1 MHVFRFTAEFVTYIV
16 GVKLML
22 MAGGFFYGY
31 LSSEADQTLPWW
43 YWGVGIALVLV
54 NIGLFAA
61 WEGGDNRQIS
71 ILWVSFGLDIATVLF
86 LFSFPPAH
94 VFGLL
99 IGLGLITGLYGLLL
113 PHQTGV
119 MAGLASL
126 IVFGAAI
133 VLSINRS
140 EGAAL
145 DYNEALAILT
155 LGLPV
160 LGGAF
165 LLTRRMRRS
174 LEGLY
179 TATDDLTLNLT
190 CQAVDAE
197 LANEILL
204 ERNQEVNTLLQI
216 VENFVTALEF
226 EELFQRVVEA
236 FRLRFDFDKFS
247 LYLHNPEEET
257 LELRV
262 EIGGE
267 YATGIAKSVKP
278 GDGIVGW
285 CYQHNE
291 GVLISDVRNDSRFK
305 EFNPRNRRLRS
316 LACQPVV
323 YRGEKLGV
331 LCLDSEKPGSFN
343 DSTYKFLERVTPLI
357 AISVNNS
364 LNYSEAKA
372 QSRTDNLTSLCNH
385 RGFIEH
391 FLPLLE
397 DSYTDNFT
405 LVLIMIDIDH
415 FKQINDTYGH
425 MVGNLILTELADI
438 LRRFFRGSDLVAR
451 FGGEEFAVV
460 LNGTRTEIAPRIAEQ
475 LRRKVESH
483 QFPISL
489 ARDEFKQVTISL
501 GLASTRDENMVPD
514 IARGSR
520 ASSSESDAYIRNT
533 EELSEQLIENADQA
547 LYASKREGRNQV
559 MISLHYPQ
567 APPDE
572 TVIDLEKA
580 KNPAQA

>member
-1 MHVFRFTAEFVTYIV
+1 
-16 GVKLML
+16 ML
-22 MAGGFFYGY
+22 IAGGFFYGY
-31 LSSEADQTLPWW
+31 LASLPGKTGLPWW

-54 NIGLFAA
+54 NVGIYAW
-61 WEGGDNRQIS
+61 WEGGDQRQIK
-71 ILWVSFGLDIATVLF
+71 ILWGSCALDLVTVLF
-86 LFSFPPAH
+86 LFVFPPAH
-94 VFGLL
+94 VYGLL

-113 PHQTGV
+113 PYQSGIF
-119 MAGLASL
+119 AGLAS
-126 IVFGAAI
+126 IVVFGAAV
-133 VLSINRS
+133 VLSVNRQD
-140 EGAAL
+140 GGTL
-145 DYNEALAILT
+145 DYDQALAVLT

-179 TATDDLTLNLT
+179 GTTDYLTLGLT
-190 CQAVDAE
+190 RQAVEAE
-197 LANEILL
+197 LANSELR
-204 ERNQEVNTLLQI
+204 ERNQEVSTLLHI
-216 VENFVTALEF
+216 VENFVTALDF

-247 LYLHNPEEET
+247 LYLHNQEEDV

-267 YATGIAKSVKP
+267 YATGIAKAVKP
-278 GDGIVGW
+278 GDGMVGW
-285 CYQHNE
+285 CFEKNE
-291 GVLISDVRNDSRFK
+291 GVLVSDVRNDLRFK
-305 EFNPRNRRLRS
+305 EFNPRNRKLRA
-316 LACQPVV
+316 LACQPIV

-331 LCLDSEKPGSFN
+331 LCLDSEKPGSFD
-343 DSTYKFLERVTPLI
+343 DSTYQFLERVTPLI

-372 QSRTDNLTSLCNH
+372 QSRTDNLTSLSNH

-391 FLPLLE
+391 FLPMIE
-397 DSYTDNFT
+397 DAYTSNFS

-425 MVGNLILTELADI
+425 MVGNLILTELAGI

-460 LNGTRTEIAPRIAEQ
+460 LNGTRPEIAPRIAEQ
-475 LRRKVESH
+475 LRRKIESH

-489 ARDEFKQVTISL
+489 ARDEFKQVTVSL
-501 GLASTRDENMVPD
+501 GLASTRDSNMEPD

-520 ASSSESDAYIRNT
+520 SSGSESDVYLRNT
-533 EELSEQLIENADQA
+533 EDLSELLIENADQA

-559 MISLHYPQ
+559 MISHCYPQ
-567 APPDE
+567 PPQDE
-572 TVIDLEKA
+572 TVVDLDKA
-580 KNPAQA
+580 KNSVQQ